1 MNTAILIGRTTS
13 DIELKATPSGKTV
26 ATFSLAVK
34 RPYSKDTTDFI
45 DMVAWNKTAETLA
58 QYVKKGHAIAISK
71 GHIETRTWKDQEGK
85 TRKATEVVVEEF
97 EFLEKK
103 QTNDFTQTTPQFEDI
118 NNDEDLPF

>member
-1 MNTAILIGRTTS
+1 MNTAILIGRTTA
-13 DIELKATPSGKTV
+13 DIELKTTPQGKSV
-26 ATFSLAVK
+26 VSFSLAVK
-34 RPYSKDTTDFI
+34 RPYTKDTTDFI

-85 TRKATEVVVEEF
+85 NRKATEVVVEEF

-103 QTNDFTQTTPQFEDI
+103 TSEPAQTTPGFEEI
-118 NNDEDLPF
+118 STEEELPY